1 MSQKNMQTHSANR
14 IVVKMDGIT
23 VGAIQSMRS
32 SDDYSPDAASG
43 VGDIHAFEYVP
54 TMARHTIN
62 ISTMVLRKA
71 NLRTLGLI
79 PENGDAMLKAAV
91 FDILE
96 QDKDTGEILRK
107 HIGCSYASGDVDVQK
122 HQIVTSNAVFN
133 ALDVAGVNA

>member
-1 MSQKNMQTHSANR
+1 MAQKNVQTHSANR
-14 IVVKMDGIT
+14 VLVKMDGTT

-62 ISTMVLRKA
+62 VSSMVLIKA
-71 NLRTLGLI
+71 NLRKLGLI
-79 PENGDAMLKAAV
+79 PENGDAVLKGNV
-91 FDILE
+91 YDIIE

-107 HIGCSYASGDVDVQK
+107 FIGCSYASGDIDVQK

-133 ALDVAGVNA
+133 ALDVSGLNA